1 METLSNVKELLSLG
15 RNFTLLLLLLL
26 YRKCLFLLS
35 ATALSVMD
43 SFTVISANIN
53 VIV

>member
-35 ATALSVMD
+35 ATALLLWTASLSSVQ
-43 SFTVISANIN
+43 T
-53 VIV
+53 